1 MCRAHPHLMLPL
13 TTSATNRDR
22 HTNRQ
27 SWKKGPLFSL
37 TLPLTDTLFCLKERV
52 KVWQQK
58 RKPFDVWSCL
68 SSIQDLMTFDFHEV
82 GRFNVNVEQE
92 KLMAYSSLF
101 ESLGVSRPTTMAWE
115 YTTIF
120 DNVLGFSWT
129 SSTPAE
135 CFHNFALSPFCWCC
149 CVSLLPFYRLNR
161 KTSPS
166 VRLRGF
172 TLHLLLLLWNA
183 PEQLSRGNSRI
194 DSKRFRK
201 AILALLFISSSQ
213 RRTDL
218 IWWKTAVEWVR
229 E

>member
-120 DNVLGFSWT
+120 QNDLAL
-129 SSTPAE
+129 AE
-135 CFHNFALSPFCWCC
+135 
-149 CVSLLPFYRLNR
+149 LLPHQQNAFTTLLYRPFADAVVFLYSHFIDWIER
-161 KTSPS
+161 PLQVEGLYFCICYYYCVQCCEMFQK
-166 VRLRGF
+166 RG
-172 TLHLLLLLWNA
+172 
-183 PEQLSRGNSRI
+183 EQRI
-194 DSKRFRK
+194 DSQRFRK

-213 RRTDL
+213 RRE
-218 IWWKTAVEWVR
+218 K
-229 E
+229 

>member
-82 GRFNVNVEQE
+82 GRDN
-92 KLMAYSSLF
+92 LMSTWNRRNSWLTLPCLKVWG
-101 ESLGVSRPTTMAWE
+101 SLGQPPWHESTQQSLTMFLA
-115 YTTIF
+115 
-120 DNVLGFSWT
+120 L
-129 SSTPAE
+129 AE
-135 CFHNFALSPFCWCC
+135 
-149 CVSLLPFYRLNR
+149 LLPHQQNAFTTLLYRPFADAVVFLYSHFIDWIER
-161 KTSPS
+161 
-166 VRLRGF
+166 
-172 TLHLLLLLWNA
+172 LLL
-183 PEQLSRGNSRI
+183 Q
-194 DSKRFRK
+194 
-201 AILALLFISSSQ
+201 
-213 RRTDL
+213 
-218 IWWKTAVEWVR
+218 
-229 E
+229 